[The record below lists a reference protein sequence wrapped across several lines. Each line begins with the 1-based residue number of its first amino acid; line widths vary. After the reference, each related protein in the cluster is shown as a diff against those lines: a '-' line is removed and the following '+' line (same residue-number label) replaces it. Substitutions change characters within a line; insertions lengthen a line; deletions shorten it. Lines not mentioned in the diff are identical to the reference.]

1 MRQITSSGL
10 HGNHHRVGEA
20 VWVLAGIVVLMAFGD
35 VVTLLA
41 LAFVIA
47 TMTTAWWTY
56 RQSERRAARSDAD
69 RAPVI
74 LEEPRHARCAPC
86 VGSLA

>member
-1 MRQITSSGL
+1 MRQTTNSGL
-10 HGNHHRVGEA
+10 HGKHHPIGEA
-20 VWVLAGIVVLMAFGD
+20 VWVLAGIIVLMAFGD

-47 TMTTAWWTY
+47 AMTTAWWTY
-56 RQSERRAARSDAD
+56 RQSARRAARSDAEMT
-69 RAPVI
+69 PVI
-74 LEEPRHARCAPC
+74 LEEPSYAGCAPC